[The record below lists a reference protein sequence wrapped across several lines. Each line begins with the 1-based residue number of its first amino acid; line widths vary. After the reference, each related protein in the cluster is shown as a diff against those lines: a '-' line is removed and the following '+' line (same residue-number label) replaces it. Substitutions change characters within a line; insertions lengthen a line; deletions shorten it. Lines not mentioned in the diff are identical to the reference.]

1 MTIFHILNKLY
12 KIIIYQL
19 SHMITLKMENMNS
32 HQLIYFGS
40 TLIDKSDLGVEND
53 YRRPLAVSDL
63 AHCGSTG
70 CGLP

>member
-40 TLIDKSDLGVEND
+40 TLIDKSDLGVEK
-53 YRRPLAVSDL
+53 
-63 AHCGSTG
+63 
-70 CGLP
+70 